1 MGLTNAWNAISEHE
15 IHMECGRYLITPVNR
30 DNLSNNLTMLPYYS
44 GK

>member
-15 IHMECGRYLITPVNR
+15 IHVNSDITLLLET
-30 DNLSNNLTMLPYYS
+30 NLSKDLAMLPYYS